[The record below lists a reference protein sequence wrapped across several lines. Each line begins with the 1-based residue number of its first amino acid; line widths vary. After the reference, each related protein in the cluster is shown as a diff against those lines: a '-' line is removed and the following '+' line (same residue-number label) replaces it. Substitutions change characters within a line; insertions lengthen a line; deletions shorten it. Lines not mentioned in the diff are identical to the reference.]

1 MKTAKRNIILASA
14 SPRRKELLQRLGL
27 EFDIVPASIDEKQND
42 HEDAATYTLRT
53 AMQKALAVAKN
64 YTDATVISADT
75 VVVMDEQILGKPKT
89 MDQAEEMLR
98 NLSGREHV
106 VITSVGIVDQI
117 SGRSISATEQTLVY
131 FQTLS
136 KEEIRAYVETCEPMD
151 KAGAYGIQG
160 LGGLFI
166 RRIEGDFYNVV
177 GLPLNKLYQLLKE
190 IEIRVL

>member
-1 MKTAKRNIILASA
+1 MQEDIYWALKVSDFMKTAKRNIILASA

-117 SGRSISATEQTLVY
+117 SGRSLSALRSRHWFIFKRYRKKKSALMWRPVNPW
-131 FQTLS
+131 
-136 KEEIRAYVETCEPMD
+136 IRPAHMGFR
-151 KAGAYGIQG
+151 A
-160 LGGLFI
+160 
-166 RRIEGDFYNVV
+166 
-177 GLPLNKLYQLLKE
+177 
-190 IEIRVL
+190 